1 MQQRKNQEIFRGKEK
16 SNDYFFFLEHFL
28 IILNRQYS
36 DEEDDNDSAG
46 GHDSPLS
53 DTGRPQPPTRFSNR
67 HQ

>member
-1 MQQRKNQEIFRGKEK
+1 LLKIFF
-16 SNDYFFFLEHFL
+16 S
-28 IILNRQYS
+28 LNRQYS

>member
-1 MQQRKNQEIFRGKEK
+1 VRQRKKLEIIWGKIK
-16 SNDYFFFLEHFL
+16 IHF
-28 IILNRQYS
+28 ICKFSFPSNRQYS

>member
-1 MQQRKNQEIFRGKEK
+1 MNFIYKF
-16 SNDYFFFLEHFL
+16 SFPS
-28 IILNRQYS
+28 NRQYS

>member
-1 MQQRKNQEIFRGKEK
+1 VLQRKKWEIFRGKIY
-16 SNDYFFFLEHFL
+16 S
-28 IILNRQYS
+28 IINTNICLTISFNRQYS

-53 DTGRPQPPTRFSNR
+53 DNGRPQPPTRSSNR

>member
-1 MQQRKNQEIFRGKEK
+1 LLKIFF
-16 SNDYFFFLEHFL
+16 S
-28 IILNRQYS
+28 LNRQYS

-53 DTGRPQPPTRFSNR
+53 DNGRPQPPTRFSNR